1 VAKVVA
7 ERSYG
12 QDEPVV
18 ISYGLKSSAECLEDH
33 GLVPDIDMD
42 EGEEKE
48 RAERRDKEM
57 RRSE

>member
-1 VAKVVA
+1 MVA

-42 EGEEKE
+42 EGEETEEGLMRE
-48 RAERRDKEM
+48 RE
-57 RRSE
+57 

>member
-1 VAKVVA
+1 MVA

-42 EGEEKE
+42 EGEQTEEGLMRE
-48 RAERRDKEM
+48 RE
-57 RRSE
+57 